1 MNEFLTSALLT
12 SACLLPCWST
22 EVPCDGSAPI
32 TAELGEYQRSGNAL
46 LERLDIQC
54 DLCLQHDE
62 VAHALRIVE
71 LEYGVNPALAMIM
84 KQVVYRQAHRERDLG
99 AACRADFAR
108 IVAESDLLT
117 GLMVQGLLATGSAHD
132 ALADLEAQQGSI
144 PRDIYLKFHSGLL
157 LLDGDKQGAAREWAL
172 VPMDVR
178 QRITCHPLVSGSF

>member
-62 VAHALRIVE
+62 VAHALRIV
-71 LEYGVNPALAMIM
+71 
-84 KQVVYRQAHRERDLG
+84 
-99 AACRADFAR
+99 
-108 IVAESDLLT
+108 AESDLLT

-172 VPMDVR
+172 VPLDVR